1 MSRFEVRYL
10 TPSDVPAL
18 IALEEAKWEPGQA
31 ATADALNQRIH
42 RYPELSIGAFCR
54 ATGAALA
61 SLFMRD
67 IPPELFTAPTR
78 WCNAA
83 DVRNEYGG
91 SPHRHSL
98 FGISLSSS
106 DGEAVEAIFAFFYPR
121 ALQAGWRD
129 IFLGSPIPGFRKARE
144 KDPALTV
151 WRYVHARRHTA
162 PGEPVDP
169 QLRYYFRKGFRQI
182 VSIQEDYFPHPDSLD
197 YGVILR
203 GHIPLARQ
211 TRLWRMIPLP
221 LLERIA
227 SAGLRLSF
235 R

>member
-1 MSRFEVRYL
+1 MSRFEIRYL
-10 TPSDVPAL
+10 KPSDVPAL
-18 IALEEAKWEPGQA
+18 VALEEAKWEPDQA
-31 ATADALNQRIH
+31 ATTDALHQRIQ

-54 ATGAALA
+54 ATGQALA

-78 WCNAA
+78 WSNAA
-83 DVRNEYGG
+83 DVRNDYGG
-91 SPHRHSL
+91 AHLGHSL

-106 DGEAVEAIFAFFYPR
+106 NGDAVQAIFAFFYPR
-121 ALQAGWRD
+121 ALRAGWRD
-129 IFLGSPIPGFRKARE
+129 IYLGSPIPGFRKARE
-144 KDPALTV
+144 KNPALTI
-151 WRYVHARRHTA
+151 WQYVHAKRHA
-162 PGEPVDP
+162 ASDEPMDP
-169 QLRYYFRKGFRQI
+169 QLRYYHRKGFRHI

-203 GHIPLARQ
+203 GEIPLARP

-221 LLERIA
+221 MLERVA
-227 SAGLRLSF
+227 SVGLKLSL